1 MIRFNF
7 PEFRTSAIA
16 TRKHRQFIGGYLFVL
31 GTVGLLLG
39 CDIPKRPP
47 LVPADVAHLA
57 NDSAKGGSSPGS
69 ESVSRGDTS
78 LGDPSENYELPME
91 TFSKDWETWD
101 LYSINGQPVGHN
113 HLTAEATDDGEVRY
127 RTDNRLYVNQG
138 KSRTLQRM
146 IQTSYETPDGK
157 LLRFE
162 SELHVGPIVTRTS
175 GTVDGSQLKIE
186 SVRGT
191 AKTKRSIAWSS
202 RDRGLVA
209 IEQSLRAKPM
219 TQQGET
225 RNLRLLLPGQFQ
237 IATARL
243 RCSGTASIPLADQ
256 TLAELTEINYEVQAD
271 GQLASY
277 STIWVN
283 PDGKIVRMFSSGINL
298 DSYRTDESTVKS
310 AIANPNEVTA
320 IPVTGSIERPSEA
333 SRLALR
339 VNPTLQAQQDK
350 KTALIESMPGQ
361 LVRTLD
367 DGTAQ
372 ILISRKDE
380 SSTNGFVAFDL
391 APTPEDSAPNAF
403 VDSNASLVARYA
415 AAALGTRELT
425 PQETAVELARTV
437 GTLIA
442 DRDSP
447 AGLVKAS
454 EVVNQ
459 GLGDSTGRAILL
471 AAMLRSRKIP
481 SRVAIGLKYANSSP
495 ERMTYHMWTLAYID
509 DRWVPLDA
517 VSEGLA
523 PVDRL
528 MLATSN
534 LSGGNEYNAFIPFLN
549 AISRI
554 EIEILKATY

>member
-1 MIRFNF
+1 MTRFNF
-7 PEFRTSAIA
+7 ADFRTSAIA
-16 TRKHRQFIGGYLFVL
+16 THKCRQFFGGYLFVL
-31 GTVGLLLG
+31 GTVVLIFG

-57 NDSAKGGSSPGS
+57 NESANGQSLSEGGAL
-69 ESVSRGDTS
+69 SVDAQ
-78 LGDPSENYELPME
+78 SENYELPMG
-91 TFSKDWETWD
+91 TFSDDWETWD
-101 LYSINGQPVGHN
+101 LYTIDGQPVGYN
-113 HLTAEATDDGEVRY
+113 HLTAEGTDEGEVRY
-127 RTDNRLYVNQG
+127 RTDNHLYVNQG

-146 IQTSYETPDGK
+146 IQTSFETPDGK

-191 AKTKRSIAWSS
+191 AKTNRSIAWSP

-209 IEQSLRAKPM
+209 IEQSLRTKPM
-219 TQQGET
+219 TRKGET

-243 RCSGTASIPLADQ
+243 RCSGTASIPLSDQ
-256 TLAELTEINYEVQAD
+256 TLAELTEINYEVQVD

-277 STIWVN
+277 STIWTKA
-283 PDGKIVRMFSSGINL
+283 DGEIVRMFSEGINL
-298 DSYRTDESTVKS
+298 NSYRTDESTVKS
-310 AIANPNEVTA
+310 AIVNQNEVTA

-333 SRLALR
+333 TRIALR
-339 VNPTLQAQQDK
+339 VTATSQAAKEQ
-350 KTALIESMPGQ
+350 KTARIEPMPGQ
-361 LVRTLD
+361 LVRALD

-372 ILISRKDE
+372 ILISQKPE
-380 SSTNGFVAFDL
+380 SATNGFVAFEL
-391 APTPEDSAPNAF
+391 TPVPEDSAPNAF

-415 AAALGTRELT
+415 TATLGTRELT
-425 PQETAVELARTV
+425 PRETAIELARAV
-437 GTLIA
+437 GTSIA
-442 DRDSP
+442 DRDRP
-447 AGLVKAS
+447 GGLVKAS
-454 EVVNQ
+454 EVFNQ

-481 SRVAIGLKYANSSP
+481 ARVAIGLKYANSP
-495 ERMTYHMWTLAYID
+495 PDRMTYHMWTLAYID
-509 DRWVPLDA
+509 DQWIPLDA
-517 VSEGLA
+517 TAEGLA

-549 AISRI
+549 ATSRI
-554 EIEILKATY
+554 NIEILKATY